1 MYQILI
7 DGKDLYYPGDEE
19 YVITS
24 GKVKLQLND
33 SGTLEC
39 GVPVSNPEYNNIRN
53 RISMIQVLR
62 NGKEIFYGE
71 VRESGKDFRNTKQVY
86 AVGELAFLFDSIQP
100 QADYHNKT
108 PYEMLK
114 TWLDIHNSQVEEK
127 KRFQI
132 GMVTVKDSNDSIRRY
147 TNQETTL
154 DAIREKL
161 CDSLGGYLRIRKENG
176 IRYLDLVTLQDYG
189 NPCTQSIEFG
199 ENLLDYAENA
209 SASDLYTCCIPRGA
223 MLEESPIQGLTAY
236 VDIKSVNSGKDYV
249 YSQEAVDTYGW
260 NRCVV
265 SFENVTEPA
274 NLKKKAEDWLK
285 DNQFEKLTLDITAVD
300 LSLMDVD
307 YESFCLGDRIPVYS
321 RPHGM
326 DRMFPV
332 QSMEL
337 DLLDYSSDRLKLG
350 NTLRLN
356 YIDQNKQNIQNMNN
370 KLEEQVNKRASF
382 LQNAIANATAMILGS
397 KGGYKLTELDENG
410 RWLRDLYMDAPDKS
424 QAKNVMQVNMN
435 GIGFSNDG
443 YNGPYKSAWT
453 IDGHFLADWITAGT
467 MQADRIR
474 GGILQSNNFADG
486 QSGMQ
491 INMDSGKIDANY
503 LNLGDYLRYQAGAT
517 EPMIIGGWQIRKV
530 DTGGGRYAEYWDT
543 KDTQENGIGA
553 YGPWVVWGGW
563 NLQNPYNVDNYKFVV
578 MENGA
583 CKATEF
589 LNGSRKEWK
598 KNIQKYNTDA
608 LSQVR
613 NTDVC
618 RYNLKGRKTDKE
630 HIGFVIGDG
639 YNVSDELLSE
649 SGGAVDLYKAIAV
662 AYKAIQELADMIDK
676 KGGKK

>member
-7 DGKDLYYPGDEE
+7 DGRDLYYPGDEE

-24 GKVKLQLND
+24 GKVNLQLND
-33 SGTLEC
+33 SGTFEC
-39 GVPVSNPEYNNIRN
+39 GVPVSNPEYGNIRN

-71 VRESGKDFRNTKQVY
+71 VRESGKDFRNTRQVY

-100 QADYHNKT
+100 QADYHDKT
-108 PYEMLK
+108 PCEMLK

-154 DAIREKL
+154 DTIRTKL

-176 IRYLDLVTLQDYG
+176 IRYLDLITLQEYG
-189 NPCTQSIEFG
+189 TLCTQSIEFG
-199 ENLLDYAENA
+199 ENLLDYVENA

-260 NRCVV
+260 SRCVV
-265 SFENVTEPA
+265 SFEDVTEPA

-285 DNQFEKLTLDITAVD
+285 DNQFEKLTLDVTAVD
-300 LSLMDVD
+300 LSIMDVD

-370 KLEEQVNKRASF
+370 KLEEQVSKSASF
-382 LQNAIANATAMILGS
+382 LQNAIANATEMILGS
-397 KGGYKLTELDENG
+397 KGGYKLTEFDENG
-410 RWLRDLYMDAPDKS
+410 RWLRDLYMDAPDKFK
-424 QAKNVMQVNMN
+424 AKNVMQVNMN

-474 GGILQSNNFADG
+474 GGVLQSNNYAAG
-486 QSGMQ
+486 RSGM
-491 INMDSGKIDANY
+491 KIDMDNGNIDTNH
-503 LNLGDYLRYQAGAT
+503 LNLGDYMEYNAGAE
-517 EPMIIGGWQIRKV
+517 EPMKIGGWQIRKV
-530 DTGGGRYAEYWDT
+530 DGAEYWDT
-543 KDTQENGIGA
+543 IDTQKNGIGA

-583 CKATEF
+583 CKAMEF

-598 KNIQKYNTDA
+598 ERIEKYETDA
-608 LSQVR
+608 LSQIR
-613 NTDVC
+613 GTDVC
-618 RYNLKGRKTDKE
+618 RYKLKGRKKDGE
-630 HIGFVIGDG
+630 HIGFIIGDG
-639 YNVSDELLSE
+639 YNVSEELLSE
-649 SGGAVDLYKAIAV
+649 SGGAIDLYKAIAV
-662 AYKAIQELADMIDK
+662 AYKAIQELADIVDK

>member
-24 GKVKLQLND
+24 GKIKLQLND
-33 SGTLEC
+33 SGTFEC
-39 GVPVSNPEYNNIRN
+39 GVPVSNPEYGNIRN

-62 NGKEIFYGE
+62 NGKEIFCGE
-71 VRESGKDFRNTKQVY
+71 VRESGKDFRNTRQVY
-86 AVGELAFLFDSIQP
+86 AVGELSFLFDSIQP
-100 QADYHNKT
+100 QADYHGKT

-114 TWLDIHNSQVEEK
+114 IWLDIHNSQVEEK

-154 DAIREKL
+154 DAIRTKL

-176 IRYLDLVTLQDYG
+176 VRYLDLVTLQDYG

-236 VDIKSVNSGKDYV
+236 VDIKSVNGGKDYV

-260 NRCVV
+260 NRCVI

-370 KLEEQVNKRASF
+370 KLEEQVSKSTSF
-382 LQNAIANATAMILGS
+382 LQNSIANATAMILGS
-397 KGGYKLTELDENG
+397 KGGYKLTEFDENG

-424 QAKNVMQVNMN
+424 QAKNIMQVNMN
-435 GIGFSNDG
+435 GIGFSRNG
-443 YNGPYKSAWT
+443 YNGPYESAWT
-453 IDGHFLADWITAGT
+453 IDGSFIADCIKAGT
-467 MQADRIR
+467 IR
-474 GGILQSNNFADG
+474 GITLRQEGKDSWI
-486 QSGMQ
+486 Q
-491 INMDSGKIDANY
+491 ISDAKIEGAKNTDTVTSHIEFITRVHTDSGSYSSLAI
-503 LNLGDYLRYQAGAT
+503 
-517 EPMIIGGWQIRKV
+517 
-530 DTGGGRYAEYWDT
+530 TGGHSILESAPELYVSTDPQAETCYQTYTGDFIAGTW
-543 KDTQENGIGA
+543 
-553 YGPWVVWGGW
+553 
-563 NLQNPYNVDNYKFVV
+563 
-578 MENGA
+578 
-583 CKATEF
+583 
-589 LNGSRKEWK
+589 
-598 KNIQKYNTDA
+598 IQK
-608 LSQVR
+608 
-613 NTDVC
+613 
-618 RYNLKGRKTDKE
+618 K
-630 HIGFVIGDG
+630 
-639 YNVSDELLSE
+639 
-649 SGGAVDLYKAIAV
+649 SGGL
-662 AYKAIQELADMIDK
+662 ELWQNVILHCIN
-676 KGGKK
+676 GRIVGVTHENV